1 MAKDDYSYIVFK
13 ILTYLYGCFK
23 RKYSFDKDAFNKA
36 VVRKEDIAEEYL
48 IDILKNL
55 SDEEMIK
62 GLVFQKI
69 WGGEYILIS
78 DLCDMKITAKGIRYL
93 EDNSKMKQMKEH
105 ILESAGVITELVKL
119 VFKSV

>member
-1 MAKDDYSYIVFK
+1 MAKDDYSYLVFK

-69 WGGEYILIS
+69 WGWGIYPHNRSLRHEDHIYRDQIS
-78 DLCDMKITAKGIRYL
+78 
-93 EDNSKMKQMKEH
+93 
-105 ILESAGVITELVKL
+105 
-119 VFKSV
+119 